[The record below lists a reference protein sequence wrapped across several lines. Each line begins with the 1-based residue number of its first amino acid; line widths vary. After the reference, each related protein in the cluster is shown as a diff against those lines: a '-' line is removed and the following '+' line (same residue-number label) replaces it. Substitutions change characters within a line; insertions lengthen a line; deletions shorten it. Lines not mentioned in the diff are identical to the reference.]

1 MYMAVQKDI
10 VDPIISIKNGVHR
23 IGKRHFKSYM
33 ILNGFNLFLGF
44 LLQAL
49 QHICEQPH

>member
-1 MYMAVQKDI
+1 MYMAVQKDT